1 MLEDRE
7 LLFNIATL
15 YYRDSLT
22 QQEIS
27 QKLNISRP
35 MISRALSK
43 AEAVG
48 IVRIE
53 LVPPAGFSD
62 LELELAKKL
71 NLQRVVV
78 APQLNNHG
86 TERESRIQDIVDCAS
101 KLLPE
106 LILPGMAVG
115 VGWGVTVYRTV
126 LALQPSN
133 SERKDTIFVPLV
145 GSAGRSESH
154 YQVNVIVD
162 RMAEKLKGNATFFN
176 IPAFVRSQQLM
187 DYVLGDPQLKTI
199 QSVWAHLDIAIVG
212 LGAFGGTPSFP
223 VGDYSQEELE
233 ELRNL
238 NVVGDILGR
247 FFNDEGFISDSA
259 AKETYFPKNTSSMPE
274 QVYLGIPADDLRKA
288 KNVIC
293 LCGGTQKVPS
303 IRVAARQGLFN
314 FLVTDTVTAKELVEA

>member
-35 MISRALSK
+35 MISRALNK
-43 AEAVG
+43 AQSLG

-86 TERESRIQDIVDCAS
+86 TERENRTEDIVDCAA

-106 LILPGMAVG
+106 LILPGMSVG

-126 LALQPSN
+126 LALQPSGG
-133 SERKDTIFVPLV
+133 ERKDTVFVPLV

-162 RMAEKLKGNATFFN
+162 RIAEKLKGNATFFN

-187 DYVLGDPQLKTI
+187 DYVLSDPQLKTI
-199 QSVWAHLDIAIVG
+199 QAVWSHLDIAIVG
-212 LGAFGGTPSFP
+212 LGAFGGVPSFP
-223 VGDYSQEELE
+223 VGDYSQEELA
-233 ELRNL
+233 ELKQL
-238 NVVGDILGR
+238 GVVGDILGR
-247 FFNDEGFISDSA
+247 FFTDEGFISDSA
-259 AKETYFPKNTSSMPE
+259 AKETYFPKNTSSLPE
-274 QVYLGIPADDLRKA
+274 QVYLGIPADDLSRA
-288 KNVIC
+288 KNVVC
-293 LCGGTQKVPS
+293 LCGGSQKVPS

-314 FLVTDTVTAKELVEA
+314 FLVTDMSTAKELAGD

>member
-27 QKLNISRP
+27 EKLNISRP

-43 AEAVG
+43 AQSLG

-62 LELELAKKL
+62 IELELAKKL

-78 APQLNNHG
+78 APQINNHS
-86 TERESRIQDIVDCAS
+86 TERENRIEDIVDCAA

-126 LALQPSN
+126 LALQPS
-133 SERKDTIFVPLV
+133 SCERKDTIIVPLV

-162 RMAEKLKGNATFFN
+162 RMAEKLKCNATFFN
-176 IPAFVRSQQLM
+176 IPAFVRGQQLM
-187 DYVLGDPQLKTI
+187 DYVLGDPQLKII
-199 QSVWAHLDIAIVG
+199 QQVWNHLDIAIVG
-212 LGAFGGTPSFP
+212 LGAFGGMPSFP
-223 VGDYSQEELE
+223 VGEYSPEELA
-233 ELRNL
+233 ELRAL
-238 NVVGDILGR
+238 GVVGDILGR
-247 FFNDEGFISDSA
+247 FFNDAGFISDSA
-259 AKETYFPKNTSSMPE
+259 AKDTYFPKNSSSMPE
-274 QVYLGIPADDLRKA
+274 QVYLGIPADDLKKA

-303 IRVAARQGLFN
+303 IQVAARQGLFN
-314 FLVTDTVTAKELVEA
+314 FLVTDSITAKELIDA